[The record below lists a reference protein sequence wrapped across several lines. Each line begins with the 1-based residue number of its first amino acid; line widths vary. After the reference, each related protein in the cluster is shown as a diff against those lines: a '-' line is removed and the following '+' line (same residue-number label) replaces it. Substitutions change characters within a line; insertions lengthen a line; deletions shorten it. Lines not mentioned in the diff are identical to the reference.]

1 MNAALGLTH
10 HPSIPPSFPPPS
22 PLTPQNALRKV
33 PLSRA
38 PWNHVGYFVLGCWAG
53 NKYVEVERRLLL
65 DVNEIRADKG
75 MPPLV
80 GSGYWIKYLPPA
92 QE

>member
-1 MNAALGLTH
+1 
-10 HPSIPPSFPPPS
+10 
-22 PLTPQNALRKV
+22 
-33 PLSRA
+33 
-38 PWNHVGYFVLGCWAG
+38 VGYFVLGCWAG